1 MNRKII
7 DFNNLNKSLDLVLA
21 YNMQYPYGY
30 DEDDLITYSNQQGE
44 KVKVFELKTKD
55 CIYLVKVSKVE
66 GVRTK
71 PLAVDDLDI
80 DFEEE

>member
-7 DFNNLNKSLDLVLA
+7 DYNNLNKSLDLVLA

-55 CIYLVKVSKVE
+55 CIYLIKVSKVE
-66 GVRTK
+66 GIHTK
-71 PLAVDDLDI
+71 VLGVDDLDI
-80 DFEEE
+80 DFEAE

>member
-7 DFNNLNKSLDLVLA
+7 DFNNLNRSLDLVLA

-55 CIYLVKVSKVE
+55 CIYLIKVSKVE
-66 GVRTK
+66 GIHTK
-71 PLAVDDLDI
+71 VLGVDDLDI

>member
-7 DFNNLNKSLDLVLA
+7 DFINLNKTLELVLA

-66 GVRTK
+66 GIHIK
-71 PLAVDDLDI
+71 PFPVDDLDI
-80 DFEEE
+80 DIEEE

>member
-7 DFNNLNKSLDLVLA
+7 DYNNLNKSLDLVLA

-71 PLAVDDLDI
+71 PLEVDDLDI

>member
-71 PLAVDDLDI
+71 PLEVDDLDI

>member
-7 DFNNLNKSLDLVLA
+7 DFNNLNKSLELVLA

-66 GVRTK
+66 GIHTK
-71 PLAVDDLDI
+71 VLGVDDLDI

>member
-7 DFNNLNKSLDLVLA
+7 DFNNLNKSLDLVFA

-66 GVRTK
+66 GIHIK
-71 PLAVDDLDI
+71 PLAVDDLDL

>member
-1 MNRKII
+1 
-7 DFNNLNKSLDLVLA
+7 
-21 YNMQYPYGY
+21 MQYPYGY

-55 CIYLVKVSKVE
+55 CIYLVKISKVE
-66 GVRTK
+66 GIDTK
-71 PLAVDDLDI
+71 VFGVDDLDI

>member
-55 CIYLVKVSKVE
+55 CIYLVKISKVE
-66 GVRTK
+66 GIDTK
-71 PLAVDDLDI
+71 VFGVDDLDI

>member
-21 YNMQYPYGY
+21 YNKQYPYGY

-55 CIYLVKVSKVE
+55 CIYLVKVSKAK
-66 GVRTK
+66 GIHIK

>member
-7 DFNNLNKSLDLVLA
+7 DFINLNKSLELVLA

-66 GVRTK
+66 GIHIK
-71 PLAVDDLDI
+71 PFTVDDLDI
-80 DFEEE
+80 DIEEE